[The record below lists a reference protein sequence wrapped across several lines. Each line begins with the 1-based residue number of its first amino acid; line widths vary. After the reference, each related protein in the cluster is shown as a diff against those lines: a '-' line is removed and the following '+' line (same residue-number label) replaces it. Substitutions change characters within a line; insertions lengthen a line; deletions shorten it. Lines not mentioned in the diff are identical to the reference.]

1 MNKYPQLD
9 LARSLAALFV
19 FFNHLR
25 YIIFLGFHEQQMG
38 MAGKIFFFLT
48 GFGHQSVII
57 FFVLSGF
64 FITKSIIDSI
74 DRNSWSAK
82 RYAIQR
88 LTRLWVVLI
97 PALGF
102 TFLLDTMAWDY
113 FNFNDSPGR
122 SSFLD
127 FIKNM
132 FFLQNY
138 AGPTFGSNLA
148 LWSLGNEFWY
158 YVLLP
163 FVLFPLF
170 CKKSRLLNITISI
183 IVLAVGVWILG
194 HLFVGTQGFVIF
206 LMGSLVYIITRPGRK
221 AFHNGFFYLGLLV
234 FLVVLGMSR
243 YARSHPELWDLALG
257 FSFAVLAFCWLRSR
271 KSLAFKYERTAQF
284 LSSFSYTLYV
294 VHVPLMLFFCAM
306 FQLSAEFLST
316 HTMMLYCLLAVII
329 LVIAWLFY
337 WMFERNTGL
346 VRKYFEE
353 RLLKH

>member
-1 MNKYPQLD
+1 MNRYPQLD

-25 YIIFLGFHEQQMG
+25 YIVFLGFHEQQMG
-38 MAGKIFFFLT
+38 TAGKIFFFLT

-74 DRNSWSAK
+74 EQKSWSVK

-97 PALGF
+97 PALAF
-102 TFLLDTMAWDY
+102 TFLLDTMAWQY
-113 FNFNDSPGR
+113 FNYNNSPGR
-122 SSFLD
+122 SSFMN
-127 FIKNM
+127 FVENV
-132 FFLQNY
+132 FFLQNFT
-138 AGPTFGSNLA
+138 GPTFGSNLS

-163 FVLFPLF
+163 FVLFPIYR
-170 CKKSRLLNITISI
+170 KKNRALNITIAVM
-183 IVLAVGVWILG
+183 VLAAGFWLLS

-206 LMGSLVYIITRPGRK
+206 LMGSLVYGITRSCRK
-221 AFHNGFFYLGLLV
+221 AINNSFFYIGLLV
-234 FLVVLGMSR
+234 FLTVLGMSR
-243 YARSHPELWDLALG
+243 YQKSNPELWDLARG
-257 FSFAVLAFCWLRSR
+257 CAFAVMAYCWLRSR
-271 KSLAFKYERTAQF
+271 KSLAFKYERMAQF

-306 FQLSAEFLST
+306 FRLGAEFLST
-316 HTMMLYCLLAVII
+316 HTMLLYCLLAVTI
-329 LVIAWLFY
+329 LVISWIFY

-346 VRKYFEE
+346 VRKYIEE
-353 RLLKH
+353 RLLK